1 MIAQKFLIA
10 LVALGPVV
18 AAAQWAPELAS
29 TAAVSADEEASPRP
43 RQFGRFAPPSA
54 AEIDDALEFMQ
65 ENAPNRWQAIQSL
78 PDDGS
83 SLRRNVIGFVVAR
96 YRALQGVKEDDPKLY
111 EIKVQELRAEDE
123 VYGLLSDAGTPEL
136 REKRRNPLDA
146 AARKMMELTLAERQ
160 QRIVRLKEIVG
171 YQEQSL
177 TQDRQQIDAMVTA
190 RVEALI
196 SDGQAALR
204 DEVRPGGRREQRRER
219 PATQPAPSAPATR

>member
-1 MIAQKFLIA
+1 MIAQNFLIA
-10 LVALGPVV
+10 LVALAPVV
-18 AAAQWAPELAS
+18 AAAQWPAEPSQAL
-29 TAAVSADEEASPRP
+29 AVSTDDDASPRP

-54 AEIDDALEFMQ
+54 PEIDDALEFMQ

-136 REKRRNPLDA
+136 REKMRKHLEG

-171 YQEQSL
+171 HQEQSL

-196 SDGQAALR
+196 TSGQAALR

-219 PATQPAPSAPATR
+219 PTTQPAAIAPATR